1 MRSLN
6 ILLVAC
12 LVAVLC
18 IATDRNVYAQ
28 GFNDTFGG
36 QIMGVEQ
43 QQILVLNQENLLK
56 FSKSGQALLS
66 KENAM
71 KEAHKQEG
79 LRLDFELESEE
90 LILTEKRDE
99 LIPEEFDK
107 LAIQFD
113 SKVVAVR
120 RDHQQKSEALAGE
133 LDSMRK
139 EFFSNIVPVV
149 AKIMKERGASMVFE
163 QRNVLFTGPDIDI
176 TAEVIQR
183 LDSEAGLD

>member
-6 ILLVAC
+6 VFFSTYLI
-12 LVAVLC
+12 AVLSTA
-18 IATDRNVYAQ
+18 IPTIVHAQ
-28 GFNDTFGG
+28 GFNDSFGG

-56 FSKSGQALLS
+56 LSKSGQALLS

-90 LILTEKRDE
+90 LVLTEKRDE

-113 SKVVAVR
+113 NKVVAVR
-120 RDHQQKSEALAGE
+120 RDHQQKSEALASE

-139 EFFSNIVPVV
+139 KFFSNIVPVV
-149 AKIMKERGASMVFE
+149 AKIMTERGASMVFE

-176 TAEVIQR
+176 TAEVIRR